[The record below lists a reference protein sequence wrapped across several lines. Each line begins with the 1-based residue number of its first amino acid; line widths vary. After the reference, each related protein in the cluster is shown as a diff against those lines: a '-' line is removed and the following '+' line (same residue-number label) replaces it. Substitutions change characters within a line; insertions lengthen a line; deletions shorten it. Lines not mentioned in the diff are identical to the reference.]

1 LLTIESLRYNSQ
13 PAYLFFGSK
22 RNRTNAAASVFVQ
35 AIGGIH
41 EVYFPFVL
49 LDPWV
54 LLGPI
59 VGGFSGTLIFQ
70 FLGVGL
76 RAPASPGSILA
87 ILLNT
92 PPSMI
97 LGVLAGIIVSTV
109 VSFAIASVLLK
120 RIRFE
125 PKKRYAAKTPNPGP
139 GLASIKNKT
148 D

>member
-1 LLTIESLRYNSQ
+1 M
-13 PAYLFFGSK
+13 
-22 RNRTNAAASVFVQ
+22 Q

-120 RIRFE
+120 RKSNTENKERKM
-125 PKKRYAAKTPNPGP
+125 PKMKKVTEIVVACDAGM
-139 GLASIKNKT
+139 GSSAIGASILKT
-148 D
+148 VTRSPANVSCPLSIDLSCDR